1 MNRGN
6 FAIEHQQEAESF
18 PYGTRDLP
26 HLSVDITHDTRM
38 PYGTKHLRVMP
49 EIAHNY
55 GKGVTVSREPPR
67 DPPADGR
74 VAVGADG
81 TVRGSYTSPEQKIIL
96 QNALGYANR
105 FAETRQGW
113 QFNMLDREK
122 TRFLNAFRQSRFIT
136 PHPLLLRAVNEHQ
149 ELVKQLAEVA
159 PPARVEFIQ
168 RTLAPAVEGSLM
180 MAIGDS
186 GRDYDAVFNEIKR
199 SYGGAAAPVPTEPT
213 SCGFR
218 GRGGVRPPNE
228 ANYVGRLKTT
238 SGKRARKSEDYRE
251 QRREYLNSLTPSQ
264 RLQNWAYENQLPDLL
279 GARTADQQREYNRLQ
294 QEVTRIE
301 QVIADLR
308 ADPNLTAE
316 QAEEAEEEIM
326 GDLDYLF
333 DDAPVSTD
341 ETDEDGVIDKA
352 PRQGD
357 EEDSDDDDDPPLPP
371 YRPPAISVGAG
382 AAPVPTEPTISPFAA
397 AATALQPIR
406 TAIQNGIGDAIYG
419 KEDDPKKQRKGLLG
433 ISEEGKE
440 ESKKK
445 VMKNIV
451 VPIAK
456 VAMELKQDV
465 EDTANMLFN
474 KDKYESDMKARKLK
488 KNLAWE
494 RGKGIVRDKT
504 DDMLIVR
511 KPRGIWTGLTSNPQD
526 EAYAFG
532 SIGEDDKFYVR
543 VPNPLFGIW
552 EKINKKPSYSDF
564 KKFGILLP
572 WSVQARGGETIT
584 KELEDEFIFLPEEGV
599 KEFYAKLTA
608 WGRSELDKTPEGIA
622 RLRQKGVKELLS
634 KDPRTL
640 KGNELRT
647 WKLVKAQ
654 EDKKTVEGAK
664 TKVEA
669 DIKAEEAK
677 ETPDTEKLAKMKAA
691 KERVLQKEKEMVLR
705 GQEEFKRSDE
715 YKAAVANAKK
725 DAVAASAKQ
734 KAESAEYAA
743 SKPVAERIADL
754 ESYAHTYIY
763 PAEKEIYKRQ
773 MDKLLAEQAEEKA
786 KEQAQ
791 GSVDLLQQAQVV
803 GGGLMDCFRGRRR
816 NRVLPVEPLPIEPP
830 YITTPQPEPE
840 NPYGRPIYTA
850 PPPPP
855 PPPGA
860 APASP
865 ALPNAPQVSGQF
877 TPATR
882 LPPPRPVVGVP
893 ASQPLGCNQ
902 QHIDIIN
909 DALVIAL
916 KILDDSNYTSHF
928 NWGLGYTPLRGL
940 FREGGEGVETFL
952 EGLADAV
959 GEEGDTTPE
968 AISYIGRKALE
979 ICREL
984 IQYCQRRRI
993 DPMEAITDIRDNT
1006 LRRARERRGRGVGGA
1021 KPTNPALYEKAKAIV
1036 NKSYPK
1042 HSAYRSGAY
1051 VKKYKEMGGE
1061 YEDEPD
1067 GKRPLERWFKED
1079 WKDVGNKEYPVYR
1092 PTKRISKDTPLTPE
1106 EIDPENLKLQ
1116 VKEKQKIRG
1125 ERNLSAFQKRGGEG
1139 GEDDDDDDD
1148 EDEKEEV
1155 EVDRI
1160 DMGKGLVYLVD
1171 APHKKNGKR
1180 VGLPFSSF
1188 KRALGG
1194 LPGIG
1199 NRRVWDAE
1207 TKEELGILSDPIFKK
1222 LAMKVYKMEEKWRQ
1236 ANLDEIGVE
1245 LGIDDLFFASGS
1257 DDEDDGLPPPKHF
1270 VGDGMEGSGAVE
1282 YTLQKAG
1289 KSLFNPSGDR
1299 SKAGKQSFTPD
1310 YEAYGASVAEGRKN
1324 AFNLSRSM
1332 YNQSKGTELPDF
1344 KLVKDDTTIR
1354 FYRKNDENVIL
1365 VGIRG
1370 TDVKSWTDLYTW
1382 AVIGASQDLQT
1393 TARFQGDLAKLVAF
1407 QKNYPPSQFYYVAA
1421 GHSLAGSIADRFLEL
1436 GLIKEAITYNPSIE
1450 KKFVLDENIRNHRVY
1465 LDTDPLFILMGQY
1478 APNTEIRVNPNKTNY
1493 YNPIKEKDY
1502 LISSHTI
1509 SPSYNSAFEGG
1520 GMEGSGKT
1528 YTIEEWKAIF
1538 DAKLEEKRKAIEAR
1552 EAKKKQTAKA
1562 KRERAKA
1569 RRDGRDEP
1577 PPLETPFRTSRTMK
1591 ATPPKEPEPEE
1602 EEPEVEVDEYEMGDE
1617 TYFVEAPR
1625 EGLAFAERRVFDS
1638 NSEEI
1643 GNLTEDDVG
1652 KTLVKMVMRQEK
1664 LGAFADKSPK
1674 AKSSSES
1681 LPFFESKKP
1690 KEPEPEDD
1698 DKYMVDDIEVTEYLY
1713 RKKGFLIEDPKGEED
1728 MNLEFYANRRVFD
1741 NDEEELGKL
1750 GDDNPLMKGL
1760 MKLVIKQEFPS
1771 QKDYRETMGL
1781 AAKKPRA
1788 SKAPASARVELREEL
1803 VAEQP
1808 RSPAGEFA
1816 KDAEPLQLVVSEVK
1830 KQLPQRDYMKLMKSP
1845 AFTGA
1850 ERRLLGLYLST
1861 PPITSRMRTKLMAR
1875 SGLARKLMELL
1886 GIDESAFQTR
1896 RDRLKIAD
1904 TVEKR
1909 VATKKAQDIE
1919 LAPIMDLF
1927 DKQEAGLIRFMATLT
1942 GKKDGNQ
1949 IMLWINQV
1957 ARRFADAAIGTWV
1970 VAERILE
1977 FGRSD
1982 GWSCDGRNDL
1992 IERPAK
1998 VDESSGGRI
2007 RTSAF
2012 MYLTEADEKNVTCMG
2027 FVAGKP
2033 RFGLNFSAEKTGSS
2047 DNFFFPQMTK
2057 ACMKM
2062 VEKID
2067 GVEGCDLGTRK
2078 AGMGYKRRREWRFI
2092 CKEVEP
2098 EQQRLKPEQKKK
2110 IADAEAAKMKEIAGK
2125 VGALVAEY
2133 KDIILERG
2141 ELMVKRVVA
2150 SLTPQQKKLIGQG
2163 MKGE

>member
-6 FAIEHQQEAESF
+6 FSIEHQQEAESF

-26 HLSVDITHDTRM
+26 HLSVDLTHDTRM

-67 DPPADGR
+67 EPPRDPPRVFADGSNL
-74 VAVGADG
+74 DELLPL
-81 TVRGSYTSPEQKIIL
+81 TPEQKTII
-96 QNALGYANR
+96 QNALEYANAR
-105 FAETRQGW
+105 ALEATGFGGYRPPSFFVRWVAI
-113 QFNMLDREK
+113 
-122 TRFLNAFRQSRFIT
+122 FRQNVS
-136 PHPLLLRAVNEHQ
+136 PELLPVVDENLALIKELANMNPDLRVNYIESIVD
-149 ELVKQLAEVA
+149 EIGRSLRRAISSSGKNSKSVYKQ
-159 PPARVEFIQ
+159 
-168 RTLAPAVEGSLM
+168 
-180 MAIGDS
+180 
-186 GRDYDAVFNEIKR
+186 IKR

-251 QRREYLNSLTPSQ
+251 RRREYLNSLTPSQ

-279 GARTADQQREYNRLQ
+279 GARTAEQQREYNRLQ

-308 ADPNLTAE
+308 ADPNLTDE

-341 ETDEDGVIDKA
+341 ETDEDGVIDEA

-357 EEDSDDDDDPPLPP
+357 EEDSDDDDDQPPPP
-371 YRPPAISVGAG
+371 YRAPAISVGAG
-382 AAPVPTEPTISPFAA
+382 AAPVPTEPKISPFAA
-397 AATALQPIR
+397 AATALQPVR

-445 VMKNIV
+445 FKKNVVAPIMKNVV
-451 VPIAK
+451 VPIVTTALE
-456 VAMELKQDV
+456 MKQDI
-465 EDTANMLFN
+465 EDTANMIFN
-474 KDKYESDMKARKLK
+474 PDKYESDMKERKINQIK
-488 KNLAWE
+488 KSE
-494 RGKGIVRDKT
+494 REVGIVRDKENP
-504 DDMLIVR
+504 MLIIR
-511 KPRGIWTGLTSNPQD
+511 KPQAFWTALTSNP
-526 EAYAFG
+526 EEVAYDTQTVFPKNPSFG
-532 SIGEDDKFYVR
+532 DFYVR

-552 EKINKKPSYSDF
+552 EKIKKKPSYQDF
-564 KKFGILLP
+564 SKYNILLP
-572 WSVQARGGETIT
+572 WAVQLEYTADGGKHTPLT
-584 KELEDEFIFLPEEGV
+584 KELEDEFIFLPEKGL
-599 KEFYAKLTA
+599 KEFYEKLKL
-608 WGRSELDKTPEGIA
+608 WGRKQLEFTPEGQA
-622 RLRQKGVKELLS
+622 KKKAEDRAFFLS

-640 KGNELRT
+640 SAIDQTFYKKYKREDEEKT
-647 WKLVKAQ
+647 LVAA
-654 EDKKTVEGAK
+654 KK
-664 TKVEA
+664 KVEA

-677 ETPDTEKLAKMKAA
+677 EAPDTERLAKMKAA
-691 KERVLQKEKEMVLR
+691 KERVLQKEKEFVLR
-705 GQEEFKRSDE
+705 GQEEALRNS
-715 YKAAVANAKK
+715 YAY
-725 DAVAASAKQ
+725 KQ
-734 KAESAEYAA
+734 KVESARVMKEAA
-743 SKPVAERIADL
+743 AEAARPVAEKIADVKKTIAIL
-754 ESYAHTYIY
+754 
-763 PAEKEIYKRQ
+763 
-773 MDKLLAEQAEEKA
+773 EQAGDYDQLAVYNQQLQELEEEQA
-786 KEQAQ
+786 SESVKEQAQ
-791 GSVDLLQQAQVV
+791 GSVDLLQQAQVE
-803 GGGLMDCFRGRRR
+803 GGGLMDCFRPRRR
-816 NRVLPVEPLPIEPP
+816 NRVQPLPIEPP

-840 NPYGRPIYTA
+840 NPYGRPTYTV
-850 PPPPP
+850 PPPP
-855 PPPGA
+855 PPPGG

-865 ALPNAPQVSGQF
+865 ALPNVPQVSGQL
-877 TPATR
+877 TPAAR
-882 LPPPRPVVGVP
+882 LPPPSPVVGVP
-893 ASQPLGCNQ
+893 ASQPLGCSQ
-902 QHIDIIN
+902 EHIDIIN
-909 DALVIAL
+909 DALVNAITKLEEAGY
-916 KILDDSNYTSHF
+916 DEGNTHF
-928 NWGLGYTPLRGL
+928 ITELGYTPLRAL
-940 FREGGEGVETFL
+940 FREGEEGVRTFL
-952 EGLADAV
+952 NELADEIESD
-959 GEEGDTTPE
+959 GITPE
-968 AISYIGRKALE
+968 AISYIRRNAEK

-984 IQYCQRRRI
+984 IRMCQRQGI
-993 DPMEAITDIRDNT
+993 DPVVALTDIRDNT

-1092 PTKRISKDTPLTPE
+1092 PTKRISKDTPLTPD

-1125 ERNLSAFQKRGGEG
+1125 DRNLSAF
-1139 GEDDDDDDD
+1139 
-1148 EDEKEEV
+1148 V
-1155 EVDRI
+1155 
-1160 DMGKGLVYLVD
+1160 GKGTPQMWAD
-1171 APHKKNGKR
+1171 EG
-1180 VGLPFSSF
+1180 F
-1188 KRALGG
+1188 GG
-1194 LPGIG
+1194 
-1199 NRRVWDAE
+1199 D
-1207 TKEELGILSDPIFKK
+1207 EEL
-1222 LAMKVYKMEEKWRQ
+1222 
-1236 ANLDEIGVE
+1236 
-1245 LGIDDLFFASGS
+1245 
-1257 DDEDDGLPPPKHF
+1257 
-1270 VGDGMEGSGAVE
+1270 EGSGAVE
-1282 YTLQKAG
+1282 YTIQKAG

-1299 SKAGKQSFTPD
+1299 SKAGKQSFTPN

-1538 DAKLEEKRKAIEAR
+1538 DAKLEQKRKAIEAR

-1652 KTLVKMVMRQEK
+1652 KTLVKMVMRREK

-1681 LPFFESKKP
+1681 LPSFESKQP
-1690 KEPEPEDD
+1690 KSPEPEEEED
-1698 DKYMVDDIEVTEYLY
+1698 VEVTTYTYKGKEYD
-1713 RKKGFLIEDPKGEED
+1713 IEDPKGADD
-1728 MNLEFYANRRVFD
+1728 MNLEFYANRDVWQD
-1741 NDEEELGKL
+1741 DEEIGKL

-1760 MKLVIKQEFPS
+1760 MKLVIKTEFPS

-1808 RSPAGEFA
+1808 RSPAGQFA
-1816 KDAEPLQLVVSEVK
+1816 EQAETAVVAVS
-1830 KQLPQRDYMKLMKSP
+1830 QAPQQAYMKLMKSP
-1845 AFTGA
+1845 SFTEA
-1850 ERRLLGLYLST
+1850 EKRLLTRIRETKMT
-1861 PPITSRMRTKLMAR
+1861 PRMRAVLLGR
-1875 SGLARKLMELL
+1875 SGLARKVMEML
-1886 GIDESAFQTR
+1886 GIDESAFQSQR
-1896 RDRLKIAD
+1896 ARARIAD
-1904 TVEKR
+1904 TQERR
-1909 VATKKAQDIE
+1909 VKGETVRQMIGLPDDIE
-1919 LAPIMDLF
+1919 VLF
-1927 DKQEAGLIRFMATLT
+1927 QKQEAGLINYIANVMN
-1942 GKKDGNQ
+1942 KKDVGVKIDDLLEKYVSTFVRCGFGCLN
-1949 IMLWINQV
+1949 L
-1957 ARRFADAAIGTWV
+1957 
-1970 VAERILE
+1970 VAEMMKYDPFDVYLAESRNT
-1977 FGRSD
+1977 
-1982 GWSCDGRNDL
+1982 SCDGQGK
-1992 IERPAK
+1992 EK
-1998 VDESSGGRI
+1998 EKH
-2007 RTSAF
+2007 
-2012 MYLTEADEKNVTCMG
+2012 LTLMMN
-2027 FVAGKP
+2027 
-2033 RFGLNFSAEKTGSS
+2033 
-2047 DNFFFPQMTK
+2047 MTK
-2057 ACMKM
+2057 ADENYPSSVSFWNTKTRPYTTMNFSLTEHEGFFLPELTQRCMM
-2062 VEKID
+2062 RLEGID
-2067 GVEGCDLGTRK
+2067 GISEVRSTTRN
-2078 AGMGYKRRREWRFI
+2078 AGMGFKRRNEYAVFFEGVSEEKRFTAAI
-2092 CKEVEP
+2092 KEQYSSKIRSEIVP
-2098 EQQRLKPEQKKK
+2098 KVFAIARDLKPKM
-2110 IADAEAAKMKEIAGK
+2110 EA
-2125 VGALVAEY
+2125 
-2133 KDIILERG
+2133 RG
-2141 ELMVKRVVA
+2141 ELMRKNVVA
-2150 SLTPQQKKLIGQG
+2150 SLTPAQRKMVEEHNKN
-2163 MKGE
+2163 KNP